1 MFLVC
6 LAVALPAAAKRIYT
20 YRDENGVLHFT
31 DRKPDTDAEV
41 EERLVEVENKKM
53 VDVREE
59 GPPGNRRYYFF
70 NHWRGPAEV
79 RVEFSLAENVVA
91 EPSLPRNFVMTGY
104 GEEQLFTVKQAV
116 DTLGAR
122 YALRF
127 FTVPGDP
134 EAVPDENHAY
144 RLPFRQTKKYFV
156 GQGFGG
162 SASHNDDQSYHAVDI
177 SMPKGTPVMAAREG
191 VVMHVEEDFYGAGTD
206 LDRYGTRANNVRILH
221 EDGTMAVYA
230 HLQLEGVAV
239 KPGSAVLAGEL
250 IGFSGN
256 TGYSTGPHLHFVIQR
271 NVGGKLK
278 SIPFRFDDGT
288 ATGSAPR
295 EGRWLEYRR

>member
-177 SMPKGTPVMAAREG
+177 SMPKGTPVMAAR
-191 VVMHVEEDFYGAGTD
+191 
-206 LDRYGTRANNVRILH
+206 
-221 EDGTMAVYA
+221 
-230 HLQLEGVAV
+230 
-239 KPGSAVLAGEL
+239 
-250 IGFSGN
+250 
-256 TGYSTGPHLHFVIQR
+256 STGR
-271 NVGGKLK
+271 SG
-278 SIPFRFDDGT
+278 SMTTT
-288 ATGSAPR
+288 APEPTWIATEPGPTTCASCTRTAPWR
-295 EGRWLEYRR
+295 STPTSSWRVLR